1 MATVHRAWVVWEP
14 WVAWPITERRATTAT
29 DQLRA
34 IDRQTLIWIKVASS
48 MLLQNKGMILIVG
61 AGPTGLTLA
70 IELARRQVPVRI
82 IEKSNQ
88 VSMRGRAVGV
98 QSRTQEIFEAMSV
111 LQLPIRLGLP
121 VVGESHFLDG
131 KMVRSTQP
139 VVSNTAPYPNMLAL
153 EQNVIEKTL
162 VQQLLNLRVSVEWN
176 RRFLGFQQSP
186 SGVIAEL
193 DGETVEVD
201 YLIACDGANS
211 AVRQAAGIAFPGKAY
226 PYLFSLADVAV
237 DWDLPLDR
245 SYIFRRE
252 QKTLGMLPVAR
263 PNQFRMWTK
272 DLRSGPLP
280 SATDNAVRHG
290 FVDEQPPDLSEF
302 QEFANLMVGR
312 SIQLSVPRL
321 LCNYQIECRLAE
333 SYRQGR
339 VFLAGDAAHVHAPTG
354 FQGMNMGIQDAF
366 NLGWKLA
373 YVVHNQAS
381 PELLDSYQKE
391 RRPIAQEVLLQTDE
405 AVENFETPRS
415 VGQQLMEQYNVP
427 WWQLEFHYRSAYE
440 NSAGGPGLQMGDR
453 APDGEVVSPQGLIR
467 VFQLLRGQ
475 DYNALA
481 FPKED
486 SSLRQLHALARHRGV
501 KLHVIGQGSYQ
512 DPNDTLRATYGV
524 GEDGLILIRPDGYV
538 AARGRLDE
546 AARVLAA
553 AGGD

>member
-1 MATVHRAWVVWEP
+1 
-14 WVAWPITERRATTAT
+14 
-29 DQLRA
+29 
-34 IDRQTLIWIKVASS
+34 
-48 MLLQNKGMILIVG
+48 MILIVG

-88 VSMRGRAVGV
+88 VAQRGRAVGV

-121 VVGESHFLDG
+121 VVGESHFVDG

-176 RRFLGFQQSP
+176 RRFLGLEQNENSVVAQ
-186 SGVIAEL
+186 L

-201 YLIACDGANS
+201 YLVACDGANS
-211 AVRQAAGIAFPGKAY
+211 AVRRAAGIAFPGKAY

-237 DWDLPLDR
+237 EWDLPLDR
-245 SYIFRRE
+245 SYIFRRQ

-272 DLRSGPLP
+272 DLRSGPHSGP
-280 SATDNAVRHG
+280 SDDEVRHG
-290 FVDEQPPDLSEF
+290 FVDEQPPDLGEF
-302 QEFANLMVGR
+302 QEFAGQMVGR
-312 SIQLSVPRL
+312 NITLTSPRL
-321 LCNYQIECRLAE
+321 ICNYQIECRLAE
-333 SYRQGR
+333 SYRKGR
-339 VFLAGDAAHVHAPTG
+339 VLLAGDAAHVHAPTG
-354 FQGMNMGIQDAF
+354 FQGMNMGIQDAY

-373 YVVHNQAS
+373 RVVRQQVPA
-381 PELLDSYQKE
+381 ELLETYQKE

-427 WWQLEFHYRSAYE
+427 WWQLEFHYRSADQDG
-440 NSAGGPGLQMGDR
+440 AGGKGLQSGDR
-453 APDGEVVSPQGLIR
+453 APDGEVLSPQGLVR

-475 DYNALA
+475 EYNALA
-481 FPKED
+481 FPGSD
-486 SSLRQLHALARHRGV
+486 TSLRQLHALARHRGV
-501 KLHVIGQGSYQ
+501 KLHVIGPGNYQ
-512 DPNDTLRATYGV
+512 DPNDTLRSTYGV

-553 AGGD
+553 VGGN